1 MVYLFNSFAL
11 FLLSI
16 FFHVILSRI
25 LLYFGKKSILLVGV
39 FAVGGLIHV
48 AVSYVLVRQPER
60 FDNAFFFPLSVS
72 SSMLYLLFVFI
83 YLVYFLA
90 TYSGEESPS
99 LKLFY
104 LLRDE
109 KGRSY
114 SEIKREFPKKEMID
128 MRIKSLVIGKFVM
141 QNKDKYLILPRG
153 EWLANVFK
161 HYRNLLGWKS
171 SG

>member
-1 MVYLFNSFAL
+1 MVYLFSSLVF

-16 FFHVILSRI
+16 FFHVILSHI
-25 LLYFGKKSILLVGV
+25 LLYFGKKSILLVSV

-48 AVSYVLVRQPER
+48 AVTYVLAGQPEK
-60 FDNAFFFPLSVS
+60 FDGLFFFPLSVS
-72 SSMLYLLFVFI
+72 SSMLYFLFVFI

-109 KGRSY
+109 KGRSF

-128 MRIKSLVIGKFVM
+128 MRIKSLVTGKFVK
-141 QNKDKYLILPRG
+141 QNKDKYLILSRG
-153 EWLANVFK
+153 EWLANVFR
-161 HYRNLLGWKS
+161 HYRNLLGWRS